1 MEKLKR
7 YIVFL
12 IGLFIN
18 SLGVSLI
25 TKADLGTSPI
35 SSIPYVLSLNFPFTL
50 GQFTIAFSLL
60 LILIQLVILRRNFK
74 AEHLLQIPISILF
87 GYFIDLTMVMLF
99 FVDPQTYLSS
109 VIHLLIGCVIL
120 GFGVYTEVLADVAML
135 PGESFV
141 RAVSSTWKTEF
152 GSTKV
157 AFDVSLAVIAAV
169 LSLLFAHRLDG
180 VREGTIIAAL
190 LVGFIARLFGRRLA
204 FLGPRLFRTNEKS
217 SDEQTAAASVSE
229 GTLVSDSSSVSADE
243 KAPAPYKV
251 IVIGRQYGSGGHD
264 IGKSLAGKLGFAFY
278 DNEIIQMTAG
288 STGYTP
294 KFVQEHE
301 ENITNSFLYDLVSQ
315 MYIYSDTREAPR
327 DAIFESEG
335 EVIRSLADQGN
346 CVILGRCADYFLRD
360 RHDCLKVYLHAPE
373 DYRVKRIMDTEDL
386 SEEDARRKV
395 HRMDRR
401 RSDNY
406 HYYTRRIWGHSGNY
420 DLTIDTGIG
429 AEAVEEIIRRTLE
442 LKALELKALEL
453 KQ

>member
-25 TKADLGTSPI
+25 TKANLGTSPI
-35 SSIPYVLSLNFPFTL
+35 SSVPYVLSLNFPFTL

-60 LILIQLVILRRNFK
+60 LILIQLIILRRNFK

-99 FVDPQTYLSS
+99 FVNPQTYLSS
-109 VIHLLIGCVIL
+109 VVYLLIGCVIL
-120 GFGVYTEVLADVAML
+120 GFGVYTEVLANVAML

-157 AFDVSLAVIAAV
+157 AFDVSLTVIAAV

-190 LVGFIARLFGRRLA
+190 LVGFIARLFGRRLS
-204 FLGPRLFRTNEKS
+204 FLEPLLFRKNEKS
-217 SDEQTAAASVSE
+217 SDGQTAAVPAAASVSKNA
-229 GTLVSDSSSVSADE
+229 SVSADDSAA
-243 KAPAPYKV
+243 APHTV

-264 IGKSLAGKLGFAFY
+264 IGKELAGKLGFAFY

-294 KFVQEHE
+294 KFIQEHE
-301 ENITNSFLYDLVSQ
+301 ENMTNSFLYDLVSQ
-315 MYIYSDTREAPR
+315 MYIYSDTQEAPR

-335 EVIRSLADQGN
+335 KVIRSLADQEN
-346 CVILGRCADYFLRD
+346 CVILGRCTDYFLRE
-360 RHDCLKVYLHAPE
+360 RPNCLKVYLHAPE
-373 DYRVKRIMDTEDL
+373 DYRVKRIMDTENL
-386 SEEDARRKV
+386 SEEDARQKV
-395 HRMDRR
+395 RRMDRR

-406 HYYTRRIWGHSGNY
+406 HYYTRRIWGHSKNY
-420 DLTIDTGIG
+420 DLTIDTSLG

-442 LKALELKALEL
+442 LRE
-453 KQ
+453 KQKITD

>member
-99 FVDPQTYLSS
+99 FVNPQSYLSS
-109 VIHLLIGCVIL
+109 VVYLLIGCVIL
-120 GFGVYTEVLADVAML
+120 GFGVYTEVLANVAML

-157 AFDVSLAVIAAV
+157 AFDVSLTGIAAV
-169 LSLLFAHRLDG
+169 LSLIFAHRLDG

-190 LVGFIARLFGRRLA
+190 LVGFIARLFGRRLT
-204 FLGPRLFRTNEKS
+204 FLGSLLFRTNEKI
-217 SDEQTAAASVSE
+217 SDGQTAAVPDASSVSESASVS
-229 GTLVSDSSSVSADE
+229 VDDSAS
-243 KAPAPYKV
+243 APYKV

-264 IGKSLAGKLGFAFY
+264 IGKELAGKLGFAFY

-294 KFVQEHE
+294 KFVQDHE
-301 ENITNSFLYDLVSQ
+301 ENMTNSFLYDLISQ
-315 MYIYSDTREAPR
+315 MYIYSDTQEAPR

-346 CVILGRCADYFLRD
+346 CIILGRCADYFLRD

-373 DYRVKRIMDTEDL
+373 DYRVKRIMDTENL
-386 SEEDARRKV
+386 TEEDARQKV
-395 HRMDRR
+395 RRMDRR

-406 HYYTRRIWGHSGNY
+406 HYYTRRIWGHSKNY
-420 DLTIDTGIG
+420 DLTIDTSIG
-429 AEAVEEIIRRTLE
+429 AEAVEEIICRTLE
-442 LKALELKALEL
+442 LRE
-453 KQ
+453 KQKMLNN

>member
-25 TKADLGTSPI
+25 TKANLGTSPI

-60 LILIQLVILRRNFK
+60 LILIQLIILRRNFK

-99 FVDPQTYLSS
+99 FVNPKTYLSS
-109 VIHLLIGCVIL
+109 VVYLLIGCVIL
-120 GFGVYTEVLADVAML
+120 GFGVYTEVLANVAML

-157 AFDVSLAVIAAV
+157 AFDVSLTVIAAV

-190 LVGFIARLFGRRLA
+190 LVGFIARLFGRRLS
-204 FLGPRLFRTNEKS
+204 FLEPLLFRKNEKS
-217 SDEQTAAASVSE
+217 SDGQTAAVPAAASVSAD
-229 GTLVSDSSSVSADE
+229 DSASE
-243 KAPAPYKV
+243 PHTV

-264 IGKSLAGKLGFAFY
+264 IGKELAEKLGFAFY

-301 ENITNSFLYDLVSQ
+301 ENMTNSFLYDLVSQ
-315 MYIYSDTREAPR
+315 MYIYSDTQEAPR

-360 RHDCLKVYLHAPE
+360 LRDCLKVYLHAPE
-373 DYRVKRIMDTEDL
+373 DYRVKRIMDTENL
-386 SEEDARRKV
+386 SEEDARQKV
-395 HRMDRR
+395 RRMDRR

-406 HYYTRRIWGHSGNY
+406 HYYTRRIWGHSKNY
-420 DLTIDTGIG
+420 DLTIDTSIG
-429 AEAVEEIIRRTLE
+429 AEAVEEIIRS
-442 LKALELKALEL
+442 ALELRQ
-453 KQ
+453 KQKISS

>member
-60 LILIQLVILRRNFK
+60 LILIQLTILRRNFK
-74 AEHLLQIPISILF
+74 MEHLLQIPISILF
-87 GYFIDLTMVMLF
+87 GYFIDLTMMLLF
-99 FVDPQTYLSS
+99 FVNPESYISS
-109 VIHLLIGCVIL
+109 VAYLLIGCLVL
-120 GFGVYTEVLADVAML
+120 GFGVYTEVLANVAML

-157 AFDVSLAVIAAV
+157 AFDVSLTVIAAA
-169 LSLLFAHRLDG
+169 LSLIFSHRLNG
-180 VREGTIIAAL
+180 VREGTVIAAL
-190 LVGFIARLFGRRLA
+190 LVGFIARLFGRRLS
-204 FLGPRLFRTNEKS
+204 FLPSLLFGTSEKS
-217 SDEQTAAASVSE
+217 RDQSAPVLSGRQDQTAQLLSE
-229 GTLVSDSSSVSADE
+229 DKD
-243 KAPAPYKV
+243 PAPYTV

-264 IGKSLAGKLGFAFY
+264 IGKALAERLGFAFY

-294 KFVQEHE
+294 QFVKDRE
-301 ENITNSFLYDLVSQ
+301 ENMTNSFLYDLVSQ
-315 MYIYSDTREAPR
+315 MYIYSDTQEAPR

-335 EVIRSLADQGN
+335 KVIRELAEKGN

-360 RHDCLKVYLHAPE
+360 RKDCLKVYLHAPE
-373 DYRVKRIMDTEDL
+373 DYRVKRIMKTENL
-386 SEEDARRKV
+386 PEEDARQKIR
-395 HRMDRR
+395 RMDRR

-406 HYYTRRIWGHSGNY
+406 HYYTKRIWGHSGNY
-420 DLTIDTGIG
+420 DLTLDTKIG
-429 AEAVEEIIRRTLE
+429 AEAVQEVICHMMQAA
-442 LKALELKALEL
+442 KVHAD
-453 KQ
+453 